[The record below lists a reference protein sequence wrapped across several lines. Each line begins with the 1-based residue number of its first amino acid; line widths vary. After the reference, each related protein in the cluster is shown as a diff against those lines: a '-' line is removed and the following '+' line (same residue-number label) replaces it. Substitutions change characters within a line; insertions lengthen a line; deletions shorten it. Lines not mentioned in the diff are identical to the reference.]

1 MRFYKV
7 SSEQFDPEVGVE
19 RPQEQPQ
26 HQAEDHDGGGQALAR
41 LPLHQLR
48 PGHHGRVRQEAGG
61 QGEDGV
67 QDQEDRVGREHD
79 GGDVTAGGADVAKQ
93 EERDEG
99 ESECGEEESEEGGKG
114 WEDGGEASA
123 EEVETVVEEED
134 PYWPEVTLDK

>member
-1 MRFYKV
+1 M
-7 SSEQFDPEVGVE
+7 
-19 RPQEQPQ
+19 
-26 HQAEDHDGGGQALAR
+26 
-41 LPLHQLR
+41 
-48 PGHHGRVRQEAGG
+48 
-61 QGEDGV
+61 QG
-67 QDQEDRVGREHD
+67 QEDRVGREHD
-79 GGDVTAGGADVAKQ
+79 GGDVTAGGADVAEQ